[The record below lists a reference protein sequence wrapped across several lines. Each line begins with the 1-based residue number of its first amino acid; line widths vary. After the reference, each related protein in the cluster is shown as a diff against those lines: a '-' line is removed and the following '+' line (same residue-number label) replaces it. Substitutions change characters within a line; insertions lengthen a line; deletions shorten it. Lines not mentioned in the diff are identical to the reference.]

1 MGPLP
6 YLRRISAP
14 DAIKRS
20 MVIIAAR
27 CLLYICDAEYPV
39 TSSIYAKYRPS
50 M

>member
-27 CLLYICDAEYPV
+27 CRRYTWDGEYPV
-39 TSSIYAKYRPS
+39 ASVI
-50 M
+50 